1 MRKAIHR
8 LPGFLLI
15 LVVLGALIFLFKA
28 ELMDYIVDPVV
39 RLFWAIWGILS
50 RLNQRILW
58 DLVIFLAATL
68 SFLLFPSTRYESQN
82 NTYNYQFHSKT
93 QVAYW
98 LTLLKKR
105 NLEADGN
112 QSLNQAARK
121 LSNDYLEMESGQQK
135 GSPPRTLVNRM
146 PGNVAWYLGFDSQ
159 PRISFWKRCLKTIY
173 FITPTFFRKWLGI
186 QRVPVGFM
194 DTIAWLERELGI
206 EEEGVK

>member
-1 MRKAIHR
+1 VRKTTYI

-15 LVVLGALIFLFKA
+15 LVVLGAFIFLFRA
-28 ELMDYIVDPVV
+28 ELMAYIVDPVA

-50 RLNQRILW
+50 RLDQRILW

-93 QVAYW
+93 KVAFW

-112 QSLNQAARK
+112 QSLVQAARK
-121 LSNDYLEMESGQQK
+121 LSNDYLEMESGQHK
-135 GSPPRTLVNRM
+135 GSPARNLLNKIPD
-146 PGNVAWYLGFDSQ
+146 NVAWYLGIDSQ
-159 PRISFWKRCLKTIY
+159 PRITFWKRCLNTIY
-173 FITPTFFRKWLGI
+173 FLTPAFIRKWMGI
-186 QRVPVGFM
+186 QRVPVGFI